1 MRPRPGRMQKPA
13 NPWSRLATWLIPPAR
28 GWRHRL
34 PRTLRW
40 RFALPLLGL
49 ILLIAGTGVILGAW
63 LQDRA
68 AVAPAWVAVALG
80 MGLAALWLAGLLV
93 RRYRELLEPL
103 AHLRNW
109 SARVRGGNLSA
120 RIPTPPDERDEFAA
134 LARDI
139 NALSAQL
146 QTLHEQMNAQVRA
159 QTVRLARKTQSLDIL
174 YDVAASLSRPG
185 DMDRL
190 LESFLD
196 TFIELVDA
204 RAASVRLRTED
215 GHTRL
220 VASRGLDPQAVKLDQ
235 FVDIGACQCGW
246 ATTSGGI
253 RIQDGTHGCTRLHG
267 QPLIEPECRQFVV
280 VPIQYQDR
288 ILGVYNLFLDRPLA
302 AMGEDIQDLLI
313 SVGRHL
319 GLAIE
324 KARLDSNARR
334 LAIME
339 ERNALGDELHDS
351 LAQSLVGMR
360 LQAKMLGESLYR
372 KDLRAAQ
379 NELRRLRAAI
389 EEAHAS
395 LRDLLANFRLKMDDR
410 GLEPAIR
417 DMVERFNQETDIA
430 VFFHNECK
438 ELKLSTAQEIQLY
451 HIIREAL
458 ANVRKHS
465 HARHARILLT
475 EQDDGRYQLLIEDDG
490 YGMVPPDE
498 DEEENRPGE
507 HIGLSVMRSR
517 AERLPGELNIESE
530 PGEGTRVVVTFPLAT
545 QPAGK
550 LSSA

>member
-1 MRPRPGRMQKPA
+1 MQKPA
-13 NPWSRLATWLIPPAR
+13 NPWARLATWLIPPAR

-34 PRTLRW
+34 PRTFW
-40 RFALPLLGL
+40 GRFAAPLVAFMLAL
-49 ILLIAGTGVILGAW
+49 AGTGVLVGMW
-63 LQDRA
+63 LQDPPRASPLLLAA
-68 AVAPAWVAVALG
+68 AVLGALAVF
-80 MGLAALWLAGLLV
+80 LAVVLV

-109 SARVRGGNLSA
+109 AAHMSGGNLSA
-120 RIPTPPDERDEFAA
+120 RIPPPAGDQGEFAS
-134 LARDI
+134 LVRDI
-139 NALSAQL
+139 NALSSQL
-146 QTLHEQMNAQVRA
+146 QALHQQMNAQVRA

-174 YDVAASLSRPG
+174 YDVASSLSRPG
-185 DMDRL
+185 DLDRL

-204 RAASVRLRTED
+204 RAATVRLRTED
-215 GHTRL
+215 GQTRL
-220 VASRGLDPQAVKLDQ
+220 VASRGLDPEAVRRDQ
-235 FVDIGACQCGW
+235 LMDVGACQCGW
-246 ATTSGGI
+246 ATTGGGI

-267 QPLIEPECRQFVV
+267 HPLIEPECRQFVV

-288 ILGVYNLFLDRPLA
+288 ILGVYNLFLDRPLS
-302 AMGEDIQDLLI
+302 AMGEDVQDLLI

-360 LQAKMLGESLYR
+360 LQAKMLGESLYK

-389 EEAHAS
+389 EEAHGS

-417 DMVERFNQETDIA
+417 SMVERFNQETDIA
-430 VFFHNECK
+430 VFFQNECQ
-438 ELKLSTAQEIQLY
+438 ELKLTTAQEIQLY

-458 ANVRKHS
+458 TNVRKHS

-475 EQDDGRYQLLIEDDG
+475 ENGDGRYQLLIEDDG
-490 YGMVPPDE
+490 YGMMPPGEE
-498 DEEENRPGE
+498 DEESRPGE

-517 AERLPGELNIESE
+517 AERLPGELTIESE
-530 PGEGTRVVVTFPLAT
+530 PGEGTRVVVTFPAPP
-545 QPAGK
+545 QPFGK
-550 LSSA
+550 VSWG

>member
-1 MRPRPGRMQKPA
+1 MQKPE

-34 PRTLRW
+34 PRTFWGRYAAPLAAFVLSLAGAGVLAGMWLRDP
-40 RFALPLLGL
+40 APIPPLLA
-49 ILLIAGTGVILGAW
+49 AGTAVLGA
-63 LQDRA
+63 A
-68 AVAPAWVAVALG
+68 AGFLAVV
-80 MGLAALWLAGLLV
+80 LV

-109 SARVRGGNLSA
+109 AARVSGGNLSA
-120 RIPTPPDERDEFAA
+120 RIPAPADEQGEFAS

-146 QTLHEQMNAQVRA
+146 QALHQQMNAQVRA

-174 YDVAASLSRPG
+174 YDVASSLNQPG
-185 DMDRL
+185 DLDRL

-204 RAASVRLRTED
+204 RAATVRLRTED
-215 GHTRL
+215 GQTRL
-220 VASRGLDPQAVKLDQ
+220 VASRGLDPEAVRRDQ
-235 FVDIGACQCGW
+235 LMDVGACQCGW
-246 ATTSGGI
+246 ATTGGGI

-267 QPLIEPECRQFVV
+267 RPLLEPECCQFVV

-288 ILGVYNLFLDRPLA
+288 ILGVYNLFLDRPLS

-351 LAQSLVGMR
+351 LAQSLVSMR
-360 LQAKMLGESLYR
+360 LQAKMLGESLYK

-379 NELRRLRAAI
+379 TELRRLRAAI
-389 EEAHAS
+389 EEAHGS

-417 DMVERFNQETDIA
+417 GMVERFNQETDIS
-430 VFFHNECK
+430 VFFHNECQ
-438 ELKLSTAQEIQLY
+438 ELKLTTAQEIQLY

-475 EQDDGRYQLLIEDDG
+475 ECGDGRYQLLIEDDG
-490 YGMVPPDE
+490 DGMVPPTEE
-498 DEEENRPGE
+498 DEEGRPGE

-517 AERLPGELNIESE
+517 AERLPGELTIESE
-530 PGEGTRVVVTFPLAT
+530 PGEGTRVVVTFPAASPT
-545 QPAGK
+545 VGK
-550 LSSA
+550 VSWG

>member
-1 MRPRPGRMQKPA
+1 
-13 NPWSRLATWLIPPAR
+13 LIPPAS

-34 PRTLRW
+34 PRTLWWRFGAPLLALVVLWLGAGGLFALWRW
-40 RFALPLLGL
+40 GTPSFALPTTLLL
-49 ILLIAGTGVILGAW
+49 
-63 LQDRA
+63 A
-68 AVAPAWVAVALG
+68 AT
-80 MGLAALWLAGLLV
+80 GLALAGLGLAVLLV
-93 RRYRELLEPL
+93 QRYRELLEPL

-109 SARVRGGNLSA
+109 AARVRGGNLSA
-120 RIPTPPDERDEFAA
+120 RIPLPADARGEYAA
-134 LARDI
+134 LAHDI

-146 QTLHEQMNAQVRA
+146 QSLHEQKNAQVRA
-159 QTVRLARKTQSLDIL
+159 QTLRLARKTQSLDIL
-174 YDVAASLSRPG
+174 YDVASSLNQPG
-185 DMDRL
+185 DLTQL

-204 RAASVRLRTED
+204 RAASVRLRTEN

-235 FVDIGACQCGW
+235 SVDLAACQCGW
-246 ATTSGGI
+246 ATTGGGI
-253 RIQDGTHGCTRLHG
+253 RIQDGTQGCTRLHG
-267 QPLIEPECRQFVV
+267 RPLIEPECRQFVV

-288 ILGVYNLFLDRPLA
+288 ILGVYNLFLDRPLS

-372 KDLRAAQ
+372 RDWRTAQ

-430 VFFHNECK
+430 VFFQNDCK

-465 HARHARILLT
+465 HARHARILLS
-475 EQDDGRYQLLIEDDG
+475 EQDDGRYRLLIEDDG
-490 YGMVPPDE
+490 FGMVPPEE
-498 DEEENRPGE
+498 DEEESRPGE

-517 AERLPGELNIESE
+517 AERLPGELTIESE
-530 PGEGTRVVVTFPLAT
+530 PGEGTRVVVTFSAAT
-545 QPAGK
+545 PTSTAAASK
-550 LSSA
+550 LSTP

>member
-1 MRPRPGRMQKPA
+1 MQRPAK
-13 NPWSRLATWLIPPAR
+13 PWSRLATWLIPPAR

-34 PRTLRW
+34 PRTFWARYAAPLAAFVLSLAGAGVLAGMWLRDPA
-40 RFALPLLGL
+40 RAGPGLLGG
-49 ILLIAGTGVILGAW
+49 AVVLGA
-63 LQDRA
+63 A
-68 AVAPAWVAVALG
+68 AVFLAVV
-80 MGLAALWLAGLLV
+80 LV
-93 RRYRELLEPL
+93 HRYRELLEPL

-109 SARVRGGNLSA
+109 AARVSGGNLSA
-120 RIPTPPDERDEFAA
+120 RIPTPADEQGEFAS

-146 QTLHEQMNAQVRA
+146 QALHQQMNAQVRA

-174 YDVAASLSRPG
+174 YDVASSLNQPG
-185 DMDRL
+185 DLDRL

-204 RAASVRLRTED
+204 RAATVRLSTED
-215 GHTRL
+215 GQTRL
-220 VASRGLDPQAVKLDQ
+220 VASRGLDPEAVRRDQ
-235 FVDIGACQCGW
+235 LMDVGACPCGW
-246 ATTSGGI
+246 ATTGGGI
-253 RIQDGTHGCTRLHG
+253 RIQDGTHSCTRLHG
-267 QPLIEPECRQFVV
+267 RPLLEPECCQFVV

-288 ILGVYNLFLDRPLA
+288 ILGVYNLFLDRPLS

-351 LAQSLVGMR
+351 LAQSLVSMR
-360 LQAKMLGESLYR
+360 LQAKMLGESLYK

-379 NELRRLRAAI
+379 TELRRLRAAI
-389 EEAHAS
+389 EEAHGS

-417 DMVERFNQETDIA
+417 GMVERFNQETDIS
-430 VFFHNECK
+430 VFFHNECQ
-438 ELKLSTAQEIQLY
+438 ELKLTTAQEIQLY

-475 EQDDGRYQLLIEDDG
+475 ESGDGRYQLLIEDDG
-490 YGMVPPDE
+490 DGMVPPAEE
-498 DEEENRPGE
+498 DEEGRPGE

-517 AERLPGELNIESE
+517 AERLSGELTIESE
-530 PGEGTRVVVTFPLAT
+530 PGEGTRVVVTFPA
-545 QPAGK
+545 A
-550 LSSA
+550 SAAVSKVSWG